1 VTQHLKRL
9 MSAAEII
16 SRRSIAYSNFSSP
29 SYFRIVRPQFRTVIM
44 IARTLLTAAA
54 TALSLAGLAA
64 ALPAGRGLSK
74 RTDIDNTILQFALTL
89 EHLENI
95 FYKEVLEKFTLQDFE
110 QAGYTADYYNNLHYI
125 AYDEQEHV
133 LLLEAA
139 LKAAGQTPTQACNY
153 SFPYTDVPSFITLSS
168 VLEGV
173 GTSAYLGGAPLI
185 TSKTYLT
192 VAGAILAVEAL
203 HTSMQR
209 QAIGKVPMANYLW
222 TPLDPTSVYTLAA
235 MFIVS
240 CPATNPK
247 LPFTPFPSLKAD
259 GTTCTCEEPDCSAP
273 TDYVKRD
280 NWPNS
285 GWPKNGK
292 PTDSQELCSPPTA
305 GDSFT
310 FTAASDIPS
319 GSYVTF
325 VNGLIVTSVLG
336 TVNCDEITAIIPTVI
351 SSQTYVF
358 VTKSNVEGTF
368 SDSQILFGPAV
379 LEVMP
384 PAPTLNYSVLK
395 D

>member
-1 VTQHLKRL
+1 
-9 MSAAEII
+9 
-16 SRRSIAYSNFSSP
+16 
-29 SYFRIVRPQFRTVIM
+29 
-44 IARTLLTAAA
+44 
-54 TALSLAGLAA
+54 
-64 ALPAGRGLSK
+64 
-74 RTDIDNTILQFALTL
+74 
-89 EHLENI
+89 
-95 FYKEVLEKFTLQDFE
+95 
-110 QAGYTADYYNNLHYI
+110 
-125 AYDEQEHV
+125 
-133 LLLEAA
+133 
-139 LKAAGQTPTQACNY
+139 
-153 SFPYTDVPSFITLSS
+153 

-222 TPLDPTSVYTLAA
+222 TVSAPLQWIKPLKVFAEKLQPLDPTSVYTLAA

-336 TVNCDEITAIIPTVI
+336 TVNCTFCSYRLPCKCLTQLTLTGDEITAIIPTVI